1 MPESKISVSEFSQL
15 SREQIPFVAMM
26 KFEVVEIQ
34 FQHALLRARCDKQSL
49 RPGGT
54 IAGPVMMG
62 LADAAFYAAVM
73 SVIGPVELAVT
84 TNFSI
89 NFLRKPGPG
98 DIYCRA
104 GILKLG
110 KRLAVCDGIIYSEE
124 IGIDKPVAHATGT
137 YSIPPD

>member
-1 MPESKISVSEFSQL
+1 MPESKISISEFNKL
-15 SREQIPFVAMM
+15 SRDQIPFFALM
-26 KFEVVEIQ
+26 KFEVVEIG
-34 FQHALLRARCDKQSL
+34 FEYALFRARYDKQSL

-84 TNFSI
+84 TNLSI
-89 NFLRKPGPG
+89 NFLRKPGPE

-110 KRLAVCDGIIYSEE
+110 KRLTVCDAIIYSEG

-137 YSIPPD
+137 YSIPPG